1 MHMLKQL
8 KLEKEVIVLNNQ
20 KNIDCKLDANE
31 SPYNLPLKI
40 RKKIKNEIK
49 GFQFNRYPDS
59 KAKKLKSKLAN
70 YTGLTSDNILIG
82 NGSDELL
89 LLIMQ
94 TILDPAK
101 KAVLLKPTFG
111 MYEFYADMVGSG
123 SYNLS
128 FNSDF
133 SVDWDLLYKYSQKE
147 DSAITVL
154 CSPNNPTGNIID
166 IDKLKKFIRETDNY
180 VLVDEAYYEFC
191 GKTLI
196 DLVLKYDNLL
206 VTRTFSK
213 TFGIAGLRIGY
224 LACSKKIIN
233 ELEKIRSPYNADSF
247 SQKIATTVLDEIDE
261 FKQIWQKIIKSR
273 QKLYQNLLNINKVT
287 PYKSAA
293 NFILFNT
300 EIPEYEVY
308 QALVNRGIK
317 IRFLQ
322 ELENLGDSLRVTIG
336 TKKQNKKFI
345 KNLRIILN
353 KKEEVIK

>member
-8 KLEKEVIVLNNQ
+8 KLEREVIVLNDQ

-49 GFQFNRYPDS
+49 DFQFNRYPDS

-70 YTGLTSDNILIG
+70 YTGLTNDNILIG

-94 TILDPAK
+94 TILNPAK
-101 KAVLLKPTFG
+101 KAVLVKPTFG

-147 DSAITVL
+147 DSVITVL
-154 CSPNNPTGNIID
+154 CSPNNPTGNIIN

-224 LACSKKIIN
+224 LACSKKIIK
-233 ELEKIRSPYNADSF
+233 ELEFEDEEIEYIKYERDTLHESLQSTEEARHAWQQQAEQAGRQIAGLWEQRKNLQAENEKLHEALKLCCESMRIACEMAQGCLYVCSGESDCQHCIHALAERKAREALEK
-247 SQKIATTVLDEIDE
+247 QKEE
-261 FKQIWQKIIKSR
+261 
-273 QKLYQNLLNINKVT
+273 
-287 PYKSAA
+287 
-293 NFILFNT
+293 
-300 EIPEYEVY
+300 
-308 QALVNRGIK
+308 
-317 IRFLQ
+317 
-322 ELENLGDSLRVTIG
+322 ELES
-336 TKKQNKKFI
+336 K
-345 KNLRIILN
+345 
-353 KKEEVIK
+353 